1 MANFPIQDDLIVLKI
16 PLSDS
21 LEERDYI
28 GRALMDA
35 IENRKVDPLTEI
47 EQYQNTT
54 YCLMQ
59 LLKAV
64 IF

>member
-1 MANFPIQDDLIVLKI
+1 MIVLKI